1 MGAVESGGVDGGV
14 MGLRIAGMAP
24 SRPRARAIPRAGAWV
39 LGALVAVP
47 LVLVTSSLGRV
58 AIAGLSGELL
68 FGLAPFL
75 ALAFAVSM
83 ATAATRLRRR
93 GEVLASCAPSGIDG
107 AAAELE
113 SGGRPVVGIFSGR
126 IGADGAV
133 TSPSGTVCAFYGA
146 RVREVREPGR
156 KGAIVSHQRA
166 AGARLWIR
174 GERAHASV
182 AFSPSQVFAA
192 EEARPGMSPGRFAL
206 DDGTTDR
213 VVSHERVGRIGESCF
228 ALGRLEW
235 GDAPGSCV
243 IRGVA
248 GGPAAILIGVSHAA
262 LGREWR
268 LRSWVY
274 FAGAAALTC
283 AAAWL
288 LAR

>member
-1 MGAVESGGVDGGV
+1 VGAVESGGADGGV

-39 LGALVAVP
+39 LGALLAVA
-47 LVLVTSSLGRV
+47 LVFVTSRLERV
-58 AIAGLSGELL
+58 AIAGLSAELL

-133 TSPSGTVCAFYGA
+133 TSPSGAVCAFYGA
-146 RVREVREPGR
+146 RVWEVREPGR

-166 AGARLWIR
+166 AGSRLWIR

-182 AFSPSQVFAA
+182 AFSPSHVFAP
-192 EEARPGMSPGRFAL
+192 EESRPGMAPGRFAL
-206 DDGTTDR
+206 DDGTIDR
-213 VVSHERVGRIGESCF
+213 VSHERVGRIGESCF
-228 ALGRLEW
+228 ALGRLER

-243 IRGVA
+243 IRGVG

-268 LRSWVY
+268 ARSWAY